1 MYFGSVRFFKHLI
14 LTVVFGWIAV
24 STFFAVFF
32 GVKYNME
39 KKKEPSEP
47 VVSVSS
53 DGVLNVPDGT
63 TVEQVYLALAAKG
76 YGPEDIM
83 EFLRQT
89 DEDAVDRF
97 VKDNYGSIA
106 AETTVITEAPE
117 TSVSAEDAEPSESVT
132 EVPVSSEDKPYTK
145 LYPQLY
151 AEYPE
156 SFGEDT
162 KTVYLTFDDGPSD
175 NTLMILSILRKYDI
189 KATFFMSGSTTEKG
203 KAIMEQVAAEGHAI
217 GVHSYSHDYEK
228 IYESVDSYLDDFNN
242 TYNII
247 KDATGVSP
255 NIFRFAGGS
264 YNDYNH
270 EVYDELVAEMT
281 RRGFVYY
288 DWNVSAQD
296 AVVKPTW
303 TYIYNNVLD
312 GVKAN
317 TSNRQIILM
326 HDSADKYV
334 TVTTVEDIIVDYN
347 HEVYDELVAEM
358 TRRGFVYYD
367 WNVSAQDAVVK
378 PTWTYIYNNVL
389 DGVKANTSNRQII
402 LMHDSAD
409 KYVTVTTVEDII
421 VELMKDG
428 YSFDKLDNTVP
439 PTQIV
444 KY

>member
-47 VVSVSS
+47 TVSVSS

-76 YGPEDIM
+76 YSPEDIM
-83 EFLRQT
+83 EFLHQT
-89 DEDAVDRF
+89 DEDAVDKFFR
-97 VKDNYGSIA
+97 DNYGDIP
-106 AETTVITEAPE
+106 AETTAAVSENAETE
-117 TSVSAEDAEPSESVT
+117 VT
-132 EVPVSSEDKPYTK
+132 EDNVQPAESAADVPVSADDKPYTK
-145 LYPQLY
+145 LYPELY
-151 AEYPE
+151 AKYPE
-156 SFGEDT
+156 SFGADT

-203 KAIMEQVAAEGHAI
+203 RAIMEQVAAEGHAI

-228 IYESVDSYLDDFNN
+228 IYESVDSYLDDFNT

-255 NIFRFAGGS
+255 DIFRFAGGS
-264 YNDYNH
+264 YNDFNH

-296 AVVKPTW
+296 AVKNPTW

-317 TSNRQIILM
+317 SSNRQIILM
-326 HDSADKYV
+326 HDSADKY
-334 TVTTVEDIIVDYN
+334 
-347 HEVYDELVAEM
+347 
-358 TRRGFVYYD
+358 
-367 WNVSAQDAVVK
+367 
-378 PTWTYIYNNVL
+378 P
-389 DGVKANTSNRQII
+389 
-402 LMHDSAD
+402 
-409 KYVTVTTVEDII
+409 TVTTVEDII

-428 YSFDKLDNTVP
+428 YEFDKLDNTVP

>member
-32 GVKYNME
+32 GVKYNNE

-83 EFLRQT
+83 EFLKQT
-89 DEDAVDRF
+89 DEDAVDKF
-97 VKDNYGSIA
+97 VRENYASFA

-132 EVPVSSEDKPYTK
+132 EAPVVSAEDKPYTE

-151 AEYPE
+151 AEYPKN
-156 SFGEDT
+156 FGKDT
-162 KTVYLTFDDGPSD
+162 KTIYLTFDDGPSD
-175 NTLMILSILRKYDI
+175 NTLMILSILRKYNI

-203 KAIMEQVAAEGHAI
+203 RAIMEQVAAEGHAI

-228 IYESVDSYLDDFNN
+228 IYESVDSYLDDFNT

-270 EVYDELVAEMT
+270 EIYDELVAEMT

-303 TYIYNNVLD
+303 TNIYNNVLN
-312 GVKAN
+312 GVK
-317 TSNRQIILM
+317 
-326 HDSADKYV
+326 K
-334 TVTTVEDIIVDYN
+334 
-347 HEVYDELVAEM
+347 
-358 TRRGFVYYD
+358 
-367 WNVSAQDAVVK
+367 
-378 PTWTYIYNNVL
+378 
-389 DGVKANTSNRQII
+389 NTSNRQII

>member
-1 MYFGSVRFFKHLI
+1 MYFGSVKFFKHLI

-32 GVKYNME
+32 GVKYNAE
-39 KKKEPSEP
+39 KKKEQPSA
-47 VVSVSS
+47 VSVSS

-76 YGPEDIM
+76 YSTEDIM
-83 EFLRQT
+83 DFLYQI
-89 DEDAVDRF
+89 DEDSVDRF
-97 VKDNYGSIA
+97 VSENYGSIA
-106 AETTVITEAPE
+106 AETTAAVSEMPE
-117 TSVSAEDAEPSESVT
+117 TTVSEENAEPSESVT
-132 EVPVSSEDKPYTK
+132 EAPTGSTEDKPYTK

-203 KAIMEQVAAEGHAI
+203 KAIMQQVAAEGHAI

-228 IYESVDSYLDDFNN
+228 IYESVDSYLDDFNT

-317 TSNRQIILM
+317 TSKRQIILM
-326 HDSADKYV
+326 HDSADKYA
-334 TVTTVEDIIVDYN
+334 TVTTVEDII
-347 HEVYDELVAEM
+347 
-358 TRRGFVYYD
+358 
-367 WNVSAQDAVVK
+367 
-378 PTWTYIYNNVL
+378 I
-389 DGVKANTSNRQII
+389 
-402 LMHDSAD
+402 
-409 KYVTVTTVEDII
+409 
-421 VELMKDG
+421 ELMKDG
-428 YSFDKLDNTVP
+428 YEFDKLDNTVP

>member
-76 YGPEDIM
+76 YGPEDIL

-97 VKDNYGSIA
+97 VMENYGSIA
-106 AETTVITEAPE
+106 AETAVITEAPE
-117 TSVSAEDAEPSESVT
+117 TTVSAEDAEPSESVT
-132 EVPVSSEDKPYTK
+132 EVPVASAEDKPYTK
-145 LYPQLY
+145 LYPELY

-203 KAIMEQVAAEGHAI
+203 RAIMEQVAAEGHAI

-334 TVTTVEDIIVDYN
+334 TVTTVEDIIV
-347 HEVYDELVAEM
+347 
-358 TRRGFVYYD
+358 
-367 WNVSAQDAVVK
+367 
-378 PTWTYIYNNVL
+378 
-389 DGVKANTSNRQII
+389 
-402 LMHDSAD
+402 
-409 KYVTVTTVEDII
+409 
-421 VELMKDG
+421 ELMKDG